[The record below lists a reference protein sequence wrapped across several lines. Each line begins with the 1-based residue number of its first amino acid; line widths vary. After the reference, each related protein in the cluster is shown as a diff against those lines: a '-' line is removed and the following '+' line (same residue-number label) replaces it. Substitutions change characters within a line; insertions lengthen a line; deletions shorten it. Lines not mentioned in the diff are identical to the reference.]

1 MTRTPRRRV
10 NDNGSA
16 AVEMAIIAPALI
28 ALMLLVV
35 GMGRLSHGREQVE
48 VAAAQAARAASLT
61 RLPAQAGAA
70 AQAAAQDALT
80 SRGVTCAPSPVP
92 TTTDVSDD
100 RPGGDITVR
109 VSCTVKLADLF
120 VAGFPG
126 SHTWTA
132 TVTTPVDTFE
142 QGAR

>member
-16 AVEMAIIAPALI
+16 AVEMVIIAPALI

-35 GMGRLSHGREQVE
+35 GAGRLSHVREQVE

-70 AQAAAQDALT
+70 AQAAAQDTLT
-80 SRGVTCAPSPVP
+80 SRGVTCTPSQPM
-92 TTTDVSDD
+92 TTDVSDD

-126 SHTWTA
+126 SHTWTS

-142 QGAR
+142 QGAG